1 MLNEA
6 LNQEDDDPRGASL
19 HFDTKTEKELDER
32 AVAAARKEEIEFMR
46 QIKLYDK
53 VDWEECIR
61 MTGRPPV
68 SSKWV
73 EVDKGTAEKPD
84 VRCCLVALDFRVK
97 GEGHRDDFFAAMPPL
112 EPKKLLFKMAAA
124 TWKGR

>member
-1 MLNEA
+1 MVLNEA

-19 HFDTKTEKELDER
+19 HFDTKTGKELDER

-68 SSKWV
+68 SSKWGKRPAGSQRKV
-73 EVDKGTAEKPD
+73 
-84 VRCCLVALDFRVK
+84 VRKDRLPC
-97 GEGHRDDFFAAMPPL
+97 
-112 EPKKLLFKMAAA
+112 
-124 TWKGR
+124 